1 MINLVKVVE
10 NFLTDDECD
19 NILSKY
25 KKELSLSIAEV
36 YGGIS
41 KNRKSLIGW
50 VDDLGDVNDRL
61 IDLLKSTYN
70 INGMEVTGLG
80 PFQFTEYKVGDYFDW
95 HSDRNSEMYKD
106 RFTSTVIQLN
116 NNYEGGLLEIKD
128 KTGTLIPIE
137 QKKGNLYVF
146 DSGLLHRVSPVNS
159 GERYSLVN
167 WVSLV
172 KNDTKKQNIL

>member
-1 MINLVKVVE
+1 MNNLIKVVE

-25 KKELSLSIAEV
+25 KNELTLSIGEV
-36 YGGIS
+36 YNGRS

-50 VDDLGDVNDRL
+50 INDLGDVNDRL
-61 IDLLKSTYN
+61 INLLKSFYN

-80 PFQFTEYKVGDYFDW
+80 PFQFTEYKEGDYFDW
-95 HSDRNSEMYKD
+95 HTDRNSEMYKD

-128 KTGTLIPIE
+128 KTGTLIPLE

-146 DSGLLHRVSPVNS
+146 DSGLQHRVTPVNF

-167 WVSLV
+167 WVSLN
-172 KNDTKKQNIL
+172 KTNTKKQNII

>member
-1 MINLVKVVE
+1 MINLVKVIE
-10 NFLTDDECD
+10 NFLTEDECD
-19 NILSKY
+19 NILFKY
-25 KKELSLSIAEV
+25 KNKLTLSIAEV
-36 YGGIS
+36 STGHS
-41 KNRKSLIGW
+41 KTRKSLIGW

-61 IDLLKSTYN
+61 INLLKSFYN

-80 PFQFTEYKVGDYFDW
+80 PFQFTEYKEGDYFDW
-95 HSDRNSEMYKD
+95 HTDRNSEMYKD

-128 KTGTLIPIE
+128 ETGTLIPIE

-146 DSGLLHRVSPVNS
+146 DSGLRHRVSPVIF

-167 WVSLV
+167 WVSLN
-172 KNDTKKQNIL
+172 KTNSKKQNII